1 MTYDLAS
8 RFNYVGQR
16 MKELNQNTL
25 ILSRVGETNIE
36 VPNFTPEKID
46 VETLAAYGL
55 VHVTKKMQAFVF
67 DTTKYS
73 SWSDSLPKVGDR
85 IVWGTRIY
93 EIMVMG
99 KEDEV
104 YTFTTSS
111 RLRIRV
117 NTKQIG

>member
-1 MTYDLAS
+1 MTYNLAS
-8 RFNYVGQR
+8 RFDYVGQR

-25 ILSRVGETNIE
+25 SLSRVGESDIVVN
-36 VPNFTPEKID
+36 NFTPEKID

-55 VHVTKKMQAFVF
+55 VQVTKKMQAFVF
-67 DTTKYS
+67 DTSSYS
-73 SWSDSLPKVGDR
+73 SWSESFPKVGDTITWNNR
-85 IVWGTRIY
+85 TYNV
-93 EIMVMG
+93 MVMG
-99 KEDEV
+99 KDDEV